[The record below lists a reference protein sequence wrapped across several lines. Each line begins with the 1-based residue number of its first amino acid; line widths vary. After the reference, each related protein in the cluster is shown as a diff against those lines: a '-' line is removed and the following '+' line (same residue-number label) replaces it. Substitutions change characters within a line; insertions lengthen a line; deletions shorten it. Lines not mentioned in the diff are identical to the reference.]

1 LNSKKSSSRFAPFER
16 SIGYRFADDALLEQ
30 AFTHRSFGSPHNE
43 RLEFLGDSV
52 LGCAIAEALCA
63 RFPSLPEGKLTRL
76 RAGLV
81 REESLVELA
90 QGLGVAR
97 HMRLGEGERAS
108 GTEIKPSI
116 LANAMEAV
124 FGAMFLDGG
133 YAAARDSIVAVYAPR
148 LDALNPEQTTKD
160 AKTRL
165 QEFLQAKRHKLP
177 DYRVATV
184 RGAAHRQTF
193 EVECVVE
200 ELGLRAVGSGT
211 SRQRAEQQ
219 AAEAVLRLVER

>member
-1 LNSKKSSSRFAPFER
+1 LINKKSASRFAPFEK
-16 SIGYRFADDALLEQ
+16 SIGHRFADQALVEQ

-52 LGCAIAEALCA
+52 LGCVIAEALCA
-63 RFPSLPEGKLTRL
+63 RFPGLPEGKLTRL

-81 REESLVELA
+81 REESLIELA
-90 QGLGVAR
+90 QKLEVAR

-108 GTEIKPSI
+108 GAEIKPSI
-116 LANAMEAV
+116 LADALEAV
-124 FGAMFLDGG
+124 FGAIFLDGS
-133 YAAARDSIVAVYAPR
+133 YAAARKAILAIYAPR
-148 LDALNPEQTTKD
+148 LDALDPERTSKD

-165 QEFLQAKRHKLP
+165 QEFLQAGRHKLP

-219 AAEAVLRLVER
+219 AAEEVLKLVDR

>member
-1 LNSKKSSSRFAPFER
+1 MNSKKPSSRFASFEKN
-16 SIGYRFADDALLEQ
+16 IGYRFTDDALLEQ

-81 REESLVELA
+81 REEALVELA
-90 QGLGVAR
+90 QALGVAR

-133 YAAARDSIVAVYAPR
+133 YAAVRDSIVAVYAPR
-148 LDALNPEQTTKD
+148 LEALDPERTSKD

-193 EVECVVE
+193 EIECVVE
-200 ELGLRAVGSGT
+200 ELGLRAIGSGT

-219 AAEAVLRLVER
+219 AAEAVLKLVEP

>member
-1 LNSKKSSSRFAPFER
+1 LNSKKSSPRFAPFER

-81 REESLVELA
+81 REEALVELA

>member
-1 LNSKKSSSRFAPFER
+1 MSNKKSASRFAAFEK
-16 SIGYRFADDALLEQ
+16 SIGHRFADHTLLEQ

-63 RFPSLPEGKLTRL
+63 RFPDLPEGKLTRL

-81 REESLVELA
+81 REEALFDLA
-90 QGLGVAR
+90 QRLDLGR
-97 HMRLGEGERAS
+97 YMRLGEGERAS
-108 GTEIKPSI
+108 AAEIKPSI
-116 LANAMEAV
+116 LADALEAV

-133 YAAARDSIVAVYAPR
+133 YAAARDSILSVYAPR

-165 QEFLQAKRHKLP
+165 QEFLQGKHHRLP

-219 AAEAVLRLVER
+219 AAEAVLKLVER

>member
-1 LNSKKSSSRFAPFER
+1 MNKKSSSRYAPFER
-16 SIGYRFADDALLEQ
+16 NIGYRFADQALIEQ

-81 REESLVELA
+81 REESLAELA
-90 QGLGVAR
+90 QSLGVGR

-108 GTEIKPSI
+108 GAEIKPSI
-116 LANAMEAV
+116 LADAVEAV
-124 FGAMFLDGG
+124 FGAMLLDGG
-133 YAAARDSIVAVYAPR
+133 YAAARDSILAVYAPR
-148 LDALNPEQTTKD
+148 LDALDPERTSKD

-165 QEFLQAKRHKLP
+165 QEFLQAKRHHLP

-184 RGAAHRQTF
+184 HGAAHRQTF

-219 AAEAVLRLVER
+219 AAEAVLKLVER